1 MFTCAVDKGKK
12 GKVREMNRFNQFQ
25 EDRRIFERFTAT
37 LPVNLIDL
45 DAGKESQGETYDV
58 SAKGLG
64 VVSNEYLKPGNRLEL
79 WLNIKD
85 GREPFYTKGSVM
97 WSAQEETG
105 RYRTGILLEKAELMG
120 MARIFR
126 S

>member
-1 MFTCAVDKGKK
+1 
-12 GKVREMNRFNQFQ
+12 MNQVNQFQ
-25 EDRRIFERFTAT
+25 EDRRVFERLTAT
-37 LPVNLIDL
+37 LPVSFIDL
-45 DAGKESQGETYDV
+45 DAGKESQGETCDV

-97 WSAQEETG
+97 WSAQQETG
-105 RYRTGILLEKAELMG
+105 RYRAGILLERAELMG

-126 S
+126 A

>member
-1 MFTCAVDKGKK
+1 
-12 GKVREMNRFNQFQ
+12 MNQNNQFQ

-45 DAGKESQGETYDV
+45 DAGKESQGQTCDV
-58 SAKGLG
+58 SAKGVG
-64 VVSNEYLKPGNRLEL
+64 VVGEEYLKPGDRLEL
-79 WLNIKD
+79 WLKIDD
-85 GREPFYTKGSVM
+85 GKGPLYTKGSVM
-97 WSAQEETG
+97 WSEQQETG
-105 RYRTGILLEKAELMG
+105 KYRSGILLERAELMG